1 VAFSNFFSSIA
12 SRVAAYR
19 RRRQIRPAR
28 ALGYREI
35 IDLGIYRGHID
46 RVASA
51 ENEAI

>member
-1 VAFSNFFSSIA
+1 MALSTLLSSIA
-12 SRVAAYR
+12 SWLAASR
-19 RRRQIRPAR
+19 RRREMRPV
-28 ALGYREI
+28 LGYREL